1 MLSDGE
7 ISYLY
12 DGFGRFEQVTKAD
25 GSITHVINGEEKES
39 GELPQEDVQSRVLNY
54 YEYDAFG
61 NTIRCEEQVHK
72 RFRYTGEQY
81 DILTGQYYLRARY
94 YNPVIARFT
103 QEDTYYGDGL
113 NLYTYCQN
121 NPVLYHDP
129 TGHGTKENSP
139 YSRKEQQYIDAGAD
153 PDTARLA
160 AECYPDAKSKQDLYN
175 KYKSQGYNA
184 TDAKKLANY
193 EIVHGEERAK
203 NYAANNVKKSGPDYT
218 ATFPRDNVNTD
229 WRTQERVNAQRNA
242 GAGKGNESGNKSGS
256 GSTTGENARILSNN
270 LAREGRPVGNG
281 EAAAHIV
288 ASNGTKRQWA
298 SAADSRTLLMK
309 YDIDINDAAN
319 GIPLGHPRPH
329 NLTHNRAFHENVNA
343 RLHTVETDML
353 NNGYGKSAIRSALRR
368 ELRSIGREFEN
379 GIRN

>member
-61 NTIRCEEQVHK
+61 NTIRCEEQVHN

-242 GAGKGNESGNKSGS
+242 GAGKRNESGNKSG
-256 GSTTGENARILSNN
+256 TETDLFLPDEFYNKN
-270 LAREGRPVGNG
+270 LPNQ
-281 EAAAHIV
+281 V
-288 ASNGTKRQWA
+288 APGTKY
-298 SAADSRTLLMK
+298 LPK
-309 YDIDINDAAN
+309 YDELGNVKQIKMYDDYGREIGWVDYTNHGYGDINSPHYHTTPHWHEKIYNAQYPD
-319 GIPLGHPRPH
+319 GIKINHRTDVNTPLG
-329 NLTHNRAFHENVNA
+329 
-343 RLHTVETDML
+343 D
-353 NNGYGKSAIRSALRR
+353 K
-368 ELRSIGREFEN
+368 
-379 GIRN
+379 